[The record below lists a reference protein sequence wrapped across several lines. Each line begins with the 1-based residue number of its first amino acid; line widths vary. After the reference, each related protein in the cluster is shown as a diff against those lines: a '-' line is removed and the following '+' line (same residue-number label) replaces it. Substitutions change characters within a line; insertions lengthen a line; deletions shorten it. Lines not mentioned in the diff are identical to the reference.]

1 MAASKIIRK
10 FGEVPP
16 ISFFLLSAD
25 IMDERSDGVF
35 VCVVGMG
42 LSLDRSWL
50 LIAGGEFL
58 FVSLNFDFHL

>member
-25 IMDERSDGVF
+25 MSVDERSDGVF

-42 LSLDRSWL
+42 LSLDRFWL

-58 FVSLNFDFHL
+58 FVSLI